1 MISVQCSFP
10 EFFFP
15 LLMWYIFNY
24 IFIYYIFFRQK
35 LQRGLYQTPFNIM
48 VKAHIAPSILACD
61 FTQLG
66 SQCQHAHSCGAD
78 WLHLDVMDGH
88 FVPNISLGFPVIQSL
103 RNLIPKDQGVYF
115 DCHMMVSN
123 PEQWVEELGNIK
135 VDQFT
140 FHYESTKDPLAL
152 IKKIRE
158 HGMKVGVALK
168 PNTPAEVVDNLGEL
182 VDMVLVMTVEPGFG
196 GQSFMPEMMPKVKYI
211 RDKFTSLDVQVDGG
225 LGLKTID
232 AAAEAGAN
240 VIVAGTA
247 IFNAEDQKKVIDTL
261 KQKVNENL
269 KKMGILTE

>member
-1 MISVQCSFP
+1 
-10 EFFFP
+10 
-15 LLMWYIFNY
+15 
-24 IFIYYIFFRQK
+24 
-35 LQRGLYQTPFNIM
+35 M

-66 SQCQHAHSCGAD
+66 SQCQHAHACGAD

-88 FVPNISLGFPVIQSL
+88 FVPNISLGFPVIESL
-103 RNLIPKDQGVYF
+103 RKLIPKDQGVYF

-123 PEQWVEELGNIK
+123 PEQWVEELGKIK

-140 FHYESTKDPLAL
+140 FHYESTKDPLSL

-168 PNTPAEVVDNLGEL
+168 PNTPAEVVDNLGDL

-211 RDKFTSLDVQVDGG
+211 RDKFNSLDVQVDGG

-247 IFNAEDQKKVIDTL
+247 IFNADDQKKVIDTL
-261 KQKVNENL
+261 KQKVNDNL

>member
-1 MISVQCSFP
+1 
-10 EFFFP
+10 
-15 LLMWYIFNY
+15 
-24 IFIYYIFFRQK
+24 
-35 LQRGLYQTPFNIM
+35 M

-88 FVPNISLGFPVIQSL
+88 FVPNISLGFPVIESL
-103 RNLIPKDQGVYF
+103 RKLIPKDQGVYF

-123 PEQWVEELGNIK
+123 PEQWVEELGKIK

-140 FHYESTKDPLAL
+140 FHYESTKDPLSL

-168 PNTPAEVVDNLGEL
+168 PNTPAEVVDNLGDL

-211 RDKFTSLDVQVDGG
+211 RDKFNSLDVQVDGG

-247 IFNAEDQKKVIDTL
+247 IFNADDQKKVIDTL
-261 KQKVNENL
+261 KQKVNDNL

>member
-1 MISVQCSFP
+1 
-10 EFFFP
+10 
-15 LLMWYIFNY
+15 
-24 IFIYYIFFRQK
+24 
-35 LQRGLYQTPFNIM
+35 M

-66 SQCQHAHSCGAD
+66 SQCQHAHSSGAD

-103 RNLIPKDQGVYF
+103 RNLIPKGSGVFF

-123 PEQWVEELGNIK
+123 PEQWVEDLGKIK

-152 IKKIRE
+152 IELIKKN
-158 HGMKVGVALK
+158 GMKVGVALK
-168 PNTPAEVVDNLGEL
+168 PKTSAEVVDALGDL

-196 GQSFMPEMMPKVKYI
+196 GQSFMPEMMPKVEYI
-211 RDKFTSLDVQVDGG
+211 RNKFNHLNLQVDGG
-225 LGLKTID
+225 VGLGTID
-232 AAAEAGAN
+232 AAADAGAN

-247 IFNAEDQKKVIDTL
+247 IFNAEDQEKVINVL
-261 KQKVNENL
+261 KQKVNDNL
-269 KKMGILTE
+269 KKRGLLTE